1 MNTKIVVVVLLLV
14 FIALCWAF
22 NADALN
28 QDDRVNDWLSGTP
41 DQNKVIVY
49 FDSDYMGT
57 GRVARAKVSDVQ
69 DTGLFL
75 ILTDVLGE
83 RGALTEWLDAS
94 IFFPYSSIT
103 SVRRATDK
111 QWNRMKETLKQFN

>member
-1 MNTKIVVVVLLLV
+1 MNTKIIVAMLLLV
-14 FIALCWAF
+14 FLALCWAF
-22 NADALN
+22 SAEALN
-28 QDDRVNDWLSGTP
+28 QDDRGSGWLSGTP
-41 DQNKVIVY
+41 DQIKVIVY

-69 DTGLFL
+69 DTGLYL

-83 RGALTEWLDAS
+83 GGALTEWLDAD

-111 QWNRMKETLKQFN
+111 QWNRMKETLKRFN